1 MQPENEMETNF
12 DNLFINLWK
21 TIIAYLPNLIAGLL
35 LIIIGW
41 FLGWFIKRV
50 VIQVLVVLR
59 FEKLLARF
67 RWKNELSKADV
78 RFSIYNLVGNIF
90 FVLIFLI
97 FLNSALVALNLIVL
111 SKLIEQGVLFIP
123 KIILALFIF
132 SIGWWISSKASVAI
146 VNALIIENVHRATFI
161 GRVAKFTFIVFFSS
175 IVLIELNVAAMLVY
189 IAFSAFIITL
199 GVITILYVIGN
210 KKLTKELSVEKE

>member
-1 MQPENEMETNF
+1 MDTNF
-12 DNLFINLWK
+12 DNLFYDLWR
-21 TIIAYLPNLIAGLL
+21 TIVAYLPNLIAGLL

-41 FLGWFIKRV
+41 ILGWFIKRV
-50 VIQVLVVLR
+50 VIQMLVVLR

-78 RFSIYNLVGNIF
+78 RFSIYNLIGNIF
-90 FVLIFLI
+90 FILIFLI

-111 SKLIEQGVLFIP
+111 SRLIEHGVLFIP

-132 SIGWWISSKASVAI
+132 GIGWWISSKASAAI

-161 GRVAKFTFIVFFSS
+161 GRIAKFTFIVFFSS

-189 IAFSAFIITL
+189 IAFSAFIVTL
-199 GVITILYVIGN
+199 GVITVLYVIGN
-210 KKLTKELSVEKE
+210 KKYAKELSTEKE

>member
-1 MQPENEMETNF
+1 MDTNF
-12 DNLFINLWK
+12 DNLFYNLWR
-21 TIIAYLPNLIAGLL
+21 TIVAYLPNLIAGLL

-67 RWKNELSKADV
+67 KWKNELSKADV
-78 RFSIYNLVGNIF
+78 RYSIYNLIGNIF

-111 SKLIEQGVLFIP
+111 SRLIEQGVLFIP
-123 KIILALFIF
+123 KIILALLIF
-132 SIGWWISSKASVAI
+132 SIGWWISAKASVAI
-146 VNALIIENVHRATFI
+146 VNALIIENVNRATFF
-161 GRVAKFTFIVFFSS
+161 GRIAKFTFIVFFSS

-210 KKLTKELSVEKE
+210 KKFTKELSVDKK

>member
-1 MQPENEMETNF
+1 MDTNF
-12 DNLFINLWK
+12 DNLFYNLWK

-41 FLGWFIKRV
+41 FLAWFIKRV

-78 RFSIYNLVGNIF
+78 RFSIYNLIGNIF

-111 SKLIEQGVLFIP
+111 SRLIEQGVLFIP

-132 SIGWWISSKASVAI
+132 SIGWWVSSKASAAI

-161 GRVAKFTFIVFFSS
+161 GRIAKFTFIVFFSS

-210 KKLTKELSVEKE
+210 KKFTKELSVEKE